1 MLDSA
6 TMFCHG
12 RKVGKHLPVSLA
24 TKEKGGGSSHAAKN
38 AGLEV
43 RKQVW
48 SQVQAAV
55 FFLHSSPWSLGDGLR
70 VFWVF

>member
-1 MLDSA
+1 M
-6 TMFCHG
+6 G
-12 RKVGKHLPVSLA
+12 GKLENTCLA
-24 TKEKGGGSSHAAKN
+24 KEKGGGSSHVAKN